1 MILFSFI
8 CGIIGTLTY
17 AALYNQIGSP
27 AKVLLFLPA
36 LMFLVCLAIR
46 LYLGVRRKT
55 RITETVRRDSV
66 LRQWETTFIPQFLE
80 PAEWI
85 ACWILLCPWLDP
97 GPICWTLL
105 DWNVQP
111 SSPSGPRQPS
121 SALQV
126 MNETSHQCSAVQCSA
141 QCFTVWLQ
149 ADDTFVRQPRGTEGL
164 VPDQGQRPR
173 PPGPAST
180 SASPASVS
188 STVSPYLPHG
198 IPSIEMLCFMFY
210 SQ

>member
-66 LRQWETTFIPQFLE
+66 LRQRETTFIPQFLE

-85 ACWILLCPWLDP
+85 ACWVLLCPWLDP
-97 GPICWTLL
+97 GPIC
-105 DWNVQP
+105 
-111 SSPSGPRQPS
+111 
-121 SALQV
+121 
-126 MNETSHQCSAVQCSA
+126 
-141 QCFTVWLQ
+141 
-149 ADDTFVRQPRGTEGL
+149 
-164 VPDQGQRPR
+164 
-173 PPGPAST
+173 
-180 SASPASVS
+180 
-188 STVSPYLPHG
+188 
-198 IPSIEMLCFMFY
+198 
-210 SQ
+210 